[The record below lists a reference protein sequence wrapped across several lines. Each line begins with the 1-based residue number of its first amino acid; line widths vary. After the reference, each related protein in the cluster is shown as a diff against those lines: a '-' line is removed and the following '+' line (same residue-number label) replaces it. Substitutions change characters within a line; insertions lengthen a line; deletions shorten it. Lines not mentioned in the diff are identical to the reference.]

1 MANTRQAGVGLAS
14 RQNPA
19 YRPAGTF
26 FSHPVLIV
34 QGTTDLQVTADNATL
49 LASAQPG
56 AKLVMI
62 DGMNHALR
70 KAPADRAANF
80 ATYRNPRL
88 PLAKEL
94 VPALSAFV
102 SAH

>member
-1 MANTRQAGVGLAS
+1 M
-14 RQNPA
+14 
-19 YRPAGTF
+19 
-26 FSHPVLIV
+26 